1 MNAFGGRGMCS
12 TLSRRGPRRRGR
24 VGGGM
29 GRSRASVLAD
39 ASMFSGLVSAS
50 GSRSPAGGWEGEEE
64 EEEGDKGEGGVFS
77 SVRSEG

>member
-29 GRSRASVLAD
+29 GRSTGSVLAD

-50 GSRSPAGGWEGEEE
+50 ASASPAGGWVGEE

>member
-29 GRSRASVLAD
+29 GRSTGSVLAD

-50 GSRSPAGGWEGEEE
+50 PAGGWVGEE